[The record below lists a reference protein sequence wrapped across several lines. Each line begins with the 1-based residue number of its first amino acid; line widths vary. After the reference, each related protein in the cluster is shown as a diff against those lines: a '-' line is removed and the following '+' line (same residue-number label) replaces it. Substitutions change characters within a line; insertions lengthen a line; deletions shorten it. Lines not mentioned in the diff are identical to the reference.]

1 MTLTIDSSP
10 VDLPPLPG
18 ETFKAYF
25 NRIANHLLKK
35 GRCIG
40 NSQLDGQSIRDIAE
54 GEQFFSS
61 ASAFTVESVS
71 LQEALQ
77 ANIALRCNS
86 VRKIE
91 DDCENLIT
99 DALLSE
105 PRLVANAWSSLCE
118 ELKGIL
124 SFLPVLNGLL
134 TDRQL
139 DALIDERL
147 ANLNA
152 IMMEVS
158 GVLSKADVVAFS
170 DLLELKLMPWLAGLR
185 EFLQAQLTMVDS
197 LSKHATDAPAS

>member
-25 NRIANHLLKK
+25 NRIASHLLKR

-40 NSQLDGQSIRDIAE
+40 SSLIDGQPVPDMAV
-54 GEQFFSS
+54 GERLFPS
-61 ASAFTVESVS
+61 ATALAVESVS

-77 ANIALRCNS
+77 ANIALKCNT

-99 DALLSE
+99 DALLAE
-105 PRLVANAWSSLCE
+105 PRLVANAWSALCD
-118 ELKGIL
+118 ELKTVL
-124 SFLPVLNGLL
+124 AFLPVLNGLL
-134 TDRQL
+134 TDKQL

-152 IMMEVS
+152 LMMEVS
-158 GVLSKADVVAFS
+158 GALSKADVVAFS
-170 DLLELKLMPWLAGLR
+170 DLLELKLMPWLVGMR

-197 LSKHATDAPAS
+197 FPKNASGAPAS

>member
-1 MTLTIDSSP
+1 MTLTIDSAP

-18 ETFKAYF
+18 EPFKAYF
-25 NRIANHLLKK
+25 NRIANHLLKSS
-35 GRCIG
+35 RCIG
-40 NSQLDGQSIRDIAE
+40 NSQLDGQQVLDMTDGDRL
-54 GEQFFSS
+54 FSS
-61 ASAFTVESVS
+61 ASTLSIESVT

-77 ANIALRCNS
+77 ANIALQCNA
-86 VRKIE
+86 VRKLE

-99 DALLSE
+99 DALLSD
-105 PRLVANAWSSLCE
+105 PRLVANAWSALCE

-197 LSKHATDAPAS
+197 LSKNAPAS